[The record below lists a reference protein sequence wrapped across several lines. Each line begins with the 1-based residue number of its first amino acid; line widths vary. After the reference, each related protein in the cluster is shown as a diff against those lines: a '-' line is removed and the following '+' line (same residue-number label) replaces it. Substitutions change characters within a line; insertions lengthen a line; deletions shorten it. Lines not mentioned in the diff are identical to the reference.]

1 MTDQR
6 PIDPSTLRDGDIVRA
21 KRGEYGVVEGV
32 FHSYPISSGWGIGSE
47 AEEDGLFA
55 WNDKGWTITDIL
67 RPVLVK
73 GDRAEWIGAPRKR
86 KASTAT
92 VSQVNGDRA
101 AVIRDDDVCD
111 EWPISAIRRLP
122 AAPESDPECPFPMGA
137 RVVQPGG
144 EEANVIGWEYCAE
157 CGRWE
162 VQVDIGSGSDR
173 WAAGALTLSP
183 EPAPIEVGDWLKS
196 LMDKDSHVVTSVDGD
211 WIGIRWWQS
220 GAIYRVNR
228 RSIEGWT
235 RLDGPPEPPQGTVYV
250 IGKTVWYADDWGH
263 IAAAAGAVA
272 LEWSTVCGLYDTERL
287 ATLQIVHTMEVE

>member
-73 GDRAEWIGAPRKR
+73 GDRVEWTNVVTPRQGTCVGPREGGRPGYPQQSIVTNAEGR
-86 KASTAT
+86 
-92 VSQVNGDRA
+92 D
-101 AVIRDDDVCD
+101 VIVETDLLT
-111 EWPISAIRRLP
+111 RLP
-122 AAPESDPECPFPMGA
+122 AA
-137 RVVQPGG
+137 
-144 EEANVIGWEYCAE
+144 
-157 CGRWE
+157 
-162 VQVDIGSGSDR
+162 
-173 WAAGALTLSP
+173 P

-250 IGKTVWYADDWGH
+250 IGKTVWHADDWGH

>member
-6 PIDPSTLRDGDIVRA
+6 QIDVSTLRDGDIVRA
-21 KRGEYGVVEGV
+21 KRGEHGVVEGA
-32 FHSYPISSGWGIGSE
+32 FHPFAINNGWGIGSE
-47 AEEDGLFA
+47 AEADGLFA
-55 WNDKGWTITDIL
+55 WNDKGWTITDVL

-73 GDRAEWIGAPRKR
+73 GDRVRHQPYGNRVLIVIDVINSDLVMVVPEENRYI
-86 KASTAT
+86 ASWDVRTADLT
-92 VSQVNGDRA
+92 
-101 AVIRDDDVCD
+101 
-111 EWPISAIRRLP
+111 RLP
-122 AAPESDPECPFPMGA
+122 AA
-137 RVVQPGG
+137 
-144 EEANVIGWEYCAE
+144 
-157 CGRWE
+157 
-162 VQVDIGSGSDR
+162 
-173 WAAGALTLSP
+173 P

-250 IGKTVWYADDWGH
+250 IGKTVWHADDWGH

-287 ATLQIVHTMEVE
+287 ATLQIVHTLGVK